1 MTQAPVFPIIFRA
14 FSNNIVQQFLH
25 TFVIVIQ
32 GLCALGVIILMAVQT
47 DKAEQGGVMGI
58 GGAGGRNAG
67 EIDLAVGPERIL
79 KPLTKWL
86 AGGFLASSILAAV
99 EVSKLTPWH
108 VVGGIALFVVA
119 MMFGGAVWQTVT
131 GMRRS

>member
-1 MTQAPVFPIIFRA
+1 MQPY
-14 FSNNIVQQFLH
+14 LH
-25 TFVIVIQ
+25 TFVNIVQ

-47 DKAEQGGVMGI
+47 DKAEQGGVMGL
-58 GGAGGRNAG
+58 GASGGRNAG

-86 AGGFLASSILAAV
+86 CGGFLASSIVAAMDPAI
-99 EVSKLTPWH
+99 LTPWH
-108 VVGGIALFVVA
+108 ILGGIALFVVA
-119 MMFGGAVWQTVT
+119 MMFGGTVWQTAT